1 MFKEV
6 VGQHMESVHTE
17 HRLSS
22 RTFWTQIVLSV
33 LFGGLEGL
41 EGVLVAQV
49 PYAGKT
55 ERRASGHVPYACVR
69 EGETRP

>member
-1 MFKEV
+1 MFEEV

-17 HRLSS
+17 HSLSS

-33 LFGGLEGL
+33 LFGGLEG
-41 EGVLVAQV
+41 VLVAQV
-49 PYAGKT
+49 PYAGRT

-69 EGETRP
+69 EGGTRP